1 MGDLEPARH
10 ATQRGPLGPTHVR
23 VGDPERLRIVDELQ
37 RHYVLGRLT
46 QDELDQRVSRSLAA
60 RTFGDLEDVVND
72 LPFEPPPAASESSAA
87 SSKSPRDIGDLH
99 AGSRHLGQAGH
110 MEPLWH
116 TTDFRA
122 HALSYGLVM
131 ALLVAI
137 WLITSPG
144 GYFWPIW
151 PMLGWGFGLAAH
163 GLSRKE
169 RMRSRARRGERE

>member
-10 ATQRGPLGPTHVR
+10 GTQRGPLGPSHVR
-23 VGDPERLRIVDELQ
+23 VGDPERRRIVDELQ

-60 RTFGDLEDVVND
+60 RTFGDLEDVVTD
-72 LPFEPPPAASESSAA
+72 LPFEPSPAASESSAA
-87 SSKSPRDIGDLH
+87 SSSSPRDIGDLH
-99 AGSRHLGQAGH
+99 AGSRHLSHAGH
-110 MEPLWH
+110 MEPL
-116 TTDFRA
+116 
-122 HALSYGLVM
+122 
-131 ALLVAI
+131 